1 MSGLNAAWSGEHV
14 IHAVVEA
21 KPDFYAVAESLDKT
35 VVPFNVG
42 TSQVSRV
49 YVDSVTGKLLVAMDS
64 SRRAYAW
71 VYYALHT
78 FNFPLLLVHT
88 STRNVV
94 VLLLLS
100 IGLTFSCTGA
110 VLGFQRLRRTFAR

>member
-1 MSGLNAAWSGEHV
+1 MRFRRSAAESN
-14 IHAVVEA
+14 
-21 KPDFYAVAESLDKT
+21 PDFYAIAESLGNT
-35 VVPFNVG
+35 AVPFNIG
-42 TSQVSRV
+42 TPRPLRV
-49 YVDSVTGKLLVAMDS
+49 YVDGVTGRLLVVMDT

-88 STRNVV
+88 STRTVV

-100 IGLTFSCTGA
+100 LGLTFSCTGV
-110 VLGFQRLRRTFAR
+110 VLGFQKLRRTFAR